1 MIRSTVEAGMQK
13 QRGFTIMEVMITVA
27 IIAILASI
35 AIPQY
40 GDFVIRGMLPEAHV
54 GLGGYRVQLEQWYQD
69 NRTYGTAGCGPALP
83 PTKNF
88 TFSCTTAN
96 AGQAYTAKATGAG
109 KATGFTFTINEQN
122 VRSTTL
128 APTGWDSPT
137 MATCFI
143 VRKGS
148 C

>member
-1 MIRSTVEAGMQK
+1 MQK
-13 QRGFTIMEVMITVA
+13 QLGFNLIEVMVTVA

-40 GDFVIRGMLPEAHV
+40 GDYVLRGMLPEAHV

-69 NRTYGTAGCGPALP
+69 NRSYGAAACGPALP

-88 TFSCTTAN
+88 TFSCATSN
-96 AGQAYTAKATGAG
+96 AGQTYIAKATGSG
-109 KATGFTFTINEQN
+109 KAAGFEFTINEQN
-122 VRSTTL
+122 VRATTA

>member
-1 MIRSTVEAGMQK
+1 MQK
-13 QRGFTIMEVMITVA
+13 QRGFTLIEVFIVVG
-27 IIAILASI
+27 IIAILAGI
-35 AIPQY
+35 AIPAY
-40 GDFVIRGMLPEAHV
+40 SDYVIRGMLPEAHV

-69 NRTYGTAGCGPALP
+69 NRNYGGGPCGPVLP

-88 TFSCTTAN
+88 AFTCLTGN
-96 AGQAYTAKATGAG
+96 AGQSYVATATGVG

-122 VRSTTL
+122 ARQSTA
-128 APTGWDSPT
+128 APTGWG
-137 MATCFI
+137 ATPMPANCFI

>member
-1 MIRSTVEAGMQK
+1 MQK
-13 QRGFTIMEVMITVA
+13 QLGFNLIELMVTVA

-40 GDFVIRGMLPEAHV
+40 GDYVIRGMLPEAHV

-69 NRTYGTAGCGPALP
+69 NRNYGGGACGPTLP
-83 PTKNF
+83 PTNNF
-88 TFSCTTAN
+88 TFTCTTAN
-96 AGQAYTAKATGAG
+96 SGQTYIATATGTGKTAG
-109 KATGFTFTINEQN
+109 FIFTINQLN
-122 VRSTTL
+122 VRSTTF
-128 APTGWDSPT
+128 APTGWGSPT